1 MEVEEQI
8 SDAQRHQNYLELL
21 KAIEYLENGGRVTED
36 WTEDSKQYIRK
47 WRQWIPDFNVVNDER
62 EDEEF
67 RKVCSETETIMKYLH
82 GTVDRTG
89 YVDPKLYLLLL
100 QHMKK
105 ILDMLESDEE
115 FAELLS
121 SMKM

>member
-1 MEVEEQI
+1 MEVEEEI

-62 EDEEF
+62 EDGEF

-82 GTVDRTG
+82 ATLDRTG